1 MKYRSGPGM
10 MKKRGCF
17 RRKHPRFCLLH
28 SAPLAVPENIETEG
42 KIFYNFRL
50 VKVVELVCESG
61 YNEHIMG
68 RDALFRV
75 QGAAGARKGG
85 AAMEDWMKRPSDL
98 RRPAP
103 GQGQRRSMVEVPLG
117 SVEVP
122 ASRPASNDSRR
133 AAPAYPGRRPAGAGA
148 PGQGRQK
155 NAAGGPPRR
164 PGGTARRGQPA
175 RKKKKGSFAGFVA
188 ANFAVIFLLAGV
200 ITLLIEQPWRNT
212 APAVSGSAASN
223 SAAASGD
230 ASSTDGTAQ
239 DASST
244 AAATAGIG
252 PVQQAQGTLPSI
264 SAATLA
270 LAENG
275 RVDMSYFDD
284 VLFIGD
290 SLTQG
295 FQVYTSGI
303 SNASYAAYIGAGPRT
318 FIEGTVTNIN
328 GETVKPI
335 DEILAANPKKV
346 YILLGTNAMETLTD
360 EAFLEYYGRFL
371 EFLVPQL
378 PEDTVYYIE
387 AIPPVTQAK
396 AADENFTL
404 ERIQGVNEKLALL
417 AYQHGMYYLDL
428 YSALCGEDGYLK
440 AEYAADDG
448 LHLNNEGYSAWR
460 ELLITHTAYRAGN
473 PYLPGSPCY
482 QG

>member
-103 GQGQRRSMVEVPLG
+103 GQGQQRSMVEVPLG

-155 NAAGGPPRR
+155 NAAGGPPQR
-164 PGGTARRGQPA
+164 PGSTPPRRGQPP
-175 RKKKKGSFAGFVA
+175 RKKKKPSFAGFVA
-188 ANFAVIFLLAGV
+188 ANFAVILLLAGV
-200 ITLLIEQPWRNT
+200 ITLLIEQPWKT
-212 APAVSGSAASN
+212 AGLPASGSAAS
-223 SAAASGD
+223 STSG
-230 ASSTDGTAQ
+230 AQSTAQ
-239 DASST
+239 SGAGDET
-244 AAATAGIG
+244 AAQPTGIG
-252 PVQQAQGTLPSI
+252 PVQQAQGTLPAI
-264 SAATLA
+264 SDATLA

-284 VLFIGD
+284 ALFIGD

>member
-1 MKYRSGPGM
+1 M
-10 MKKRGCF
+10 
-17 RRKHPRFCLLH
+17 
-28 SAPLAVPENIETEG
+28 
-42 KIFYNFRL
+42 L
-50 VKVVELVCESG
+50 V
-61 YNEHIMG
+61 
-68 RDALFRV
+68 
-75 QGAAGARKGG
+75 
-85 AAMEDWMKRPSDL
+85 
-98 RRPAP
+98 
-103 GQGQRRSMVEVPLG
+103 
-117 SVEVP
+117 SVY
-122 ASRPASNDSRR
+122 SRTC
-133 AAPAYPGRRPAGAGA
+133 AGAGD
-148 PGQGRQK
+148 
-155 NAAGGPPRR
+155 
-164 PGGTARRGQPA
+164 
-175 RKKKKGSFAGFVA
+175 
-188 ANFAVIFLLAGV
+188 
-200 ITLLIEQPWRNT
+200 E
-212 APAVSGSAASN
+212 
-223 SAAASGD
+223 
-230 ASSTDGTAQ
+230 
-239 DASST
+239 T
-244 AAATAGIG
+244 AAQPTGIG
-252 PVQQAQGTLPSI
+252 PVQQAQGTLPAI

-284 VLFIGD
+284 ALFIGD

-417 AYQHGMYYLDL
+417 AYQHGMHYLDL

>member
-1 MKYRSGPGM
+1 
-10 MKKRGCF
+10 
-17 RRKHPRFCLLH
+17 
-28 SAPLAVPENIETEG
+28 
-42 KIFYNFRL
+42 
-50 VKVVELVCESG
+50 
-61 YNEHIMG
+61 
-68 RDALFRV
+68 
-75 QGAAGARKGG
+75 
-85 AAMEDWMKRPSDL
+85 MEDWMKQPSDL
-98 RRPAP
+98 RRPSP
-103 GQGQRRSMVEVPLG
+103 GPGRQRGMTEVPLG

-122 ASRPASNDSRR
+122 VGRPAQGN
-133 AAPAYPGRRPAGAGA
+133 AARPVRPSGQGPRKPAPSGRRPSGGQRPPQR
-148 PGQGRQK
+148 PGST
-155 NAAGGPPRR
+155 PPRR
-164 PGGTARRGQPA
+164 GRPT
-175 RKKKKGSFAGFVA
+175 RKKKKPSFAGFVA
-188 ANFAVIFLLAGV
+188 ANFAVILLLAGV
-200 ITLLIEQPWRNT
+200 ITLLIEQPWKT
-212 APAVSGSAASN
+212 AGLPASGST
-223 SAAASGD
+223 
-230 ASSTDGTAQ
+230 ASSTSGAQSTAQ
-239 DASST
+239 SGAGAGDET
-244 AAATAGIG
+244 AAQPTGIG
-252 PVQQAQGTLPSI
+252 PVQQAQGTLPAI

-284 VLFIGD
+284 ALFIGD

-335 DEILAANPKKV
+335 DEILAASPKKV

-448 LHLNNEGYSAWR
+448 LHLNNEGYSACR